1 MGIHHSPVP
10 AKYHQ
15 LIAWKLL
22 NVSCLALQKLSDNEC
37 IKRRSK
43 GSQNQVNMQDQH
55 DVPLEQIAVFDGQ
68 HPRDASK
75 SSDSK
80 GDAVVPL

>member
-1 MGIHHSPVP
+1 MHYKNYLTMDASNEEVRDHKIRSTCRTNMTF
-10 AKYHQ
+10 
-15 LIAWKLL
+15 LL
-22 NVSCLALQKLSDNEC
+22 N
-37 IKRRSK
+37 R
-43 GSQNQVNMQDQH
+43 
-55 DVPLEQIAVFDGQ
+55 IAVFDGQ